1 MLYAPPLCVYLCNM
15 LRAIAFVAILILSLG
30 AEAQDTIR
38 LMQYNLLNYRNTT
51 SQCTNSTNNPDQKDG
66 YLETIVSHVNPDI
79 IAVNEMGANWLNP
92 NKILT
97 NALNKNGVN
106 HFAQA
111 EFSNNGFSS
120 ITNMLFFNKT
130 KLDLHSQDVIDR
142 NPDNSEMVRVID
154 VYTLFV
160 KNNALLKGDTTFLTV
175 YLAHLK
181 AGSSSSDKTTRA
193 KMTEAAMNHLK
204 DNHTS
209 HAYFFAGDFNIQSHS
224 EQCYQNLTK
233 NSNTSIRF
241 YDVKNAPGSWNNNS
255 LYANLHTQSTHDGD
269 SRGGCFSTG
278 GMDDRF
284 DFILCGK
291 EVLDNKYGV
300 RYIDGSYKALGQ
312 DSRRFNGNI
321 KQPASNI
328 IPAKVSNALYEMSD
342 HLPVLMDVA
351 VTDANSSADVI
362 NRPSGIVVSYKG
374 EVVELSGLDNVKQFN
389 LIDNTG
395 RIILSVKPTSNTYE
409 IDGNAF
415 RAGLYHIRGEATNG
429 KYFGETIQL
438 IN

>member
-1 MLYAPPLCVYLCNM
+1 
-15 LRAIAFVAILILSLG
+15 
-30 AEAQDTIR
+30 
-38 LMQYNLLNYRNTT
+38 
-51 SQCTNSTNNPDQKDG
+51 
-66 YLETIVSHVNPDI
+66 
-79 IAVNEMGANWLNP
+79 
-92 NKILT
+92 
-97 NALNKNGVN
+97 
-106 HFAQA
+106 
-111 EFSNNGFSS
+111 
-120 ITNMLFFNKT
+120 
-130 KLDLHSQDVIDR
+130 
-142 NPDNSEMVRVID
+142 
-154 VYTLFV
+154 
-160 KNNALLKGDTTFLTV
+160 
-175 YLAHLK
+175 
-181 AGSSSSDKTTRA
+181 
-193 KMTEAAMNHLK
+193 
-204 DNHTS
+204 
-209 HAYFFAGDFNIQSHS
+209 
-224 EQCYQNLTK
+224 
-233 NSNTSIRF
+233 
-241 YDVKNAPGSWNNNS
+241 
-255 LYANLHTQSTHDGD
+255 
-269 SRGGCFSTG
+269 
-278 GMDDRF
+278 MDDRF

-328 IPAKVSNALYEMSD
+328 IPAEVSNALYEMSD

-395 RIILSVKPTSNTYE
+395 RIILSVKPTSNIYE

-415 RAGLYHIRGEATNG
+415 RAGLYHMRGETTNG